1 MHESLFHLP
10 HSSTVPYL
18 PLCEP
23 SWRIWRGHHPV
34 TGFTRVTPDE
44 VETLATGLIPGS
56 WASFFDFDA
65 ANDLG
70 PAHSLKKTSCEGD
83 SGCQLE
89 DWMMH
94 RKYVFAMKV
103 FTPAIRWSKVQTK
116 GTKKDKKENLGTSPG
131 FVTEDARLHS
141 QNNRMTPSA
150 KEDFVTDS
158 IASSPGCKPS
168 ANRR

>member
-10 HSSTVPYL
+10 HSLTVPYL

-34 TGFTRVTPDE
+34 IGFTRVTPDE

-70 PAHSLKKTSCEGD
+70 PAHSPKKT
-83 SGCQLE
+83 
-89 DWMMH
+89 
-94 RKYVFAMKV
+94 
-103 FTPAIRWSKVQTK
+103 
-116 GTKKDKKENLGTSPG
+116 KETVGVN
-131 FVTEDARLHS
+131 
-141 QNNRMTPSA
+141 
-150 KEDFVTDS
+150 
-158 IASSPGCKPS
+158 
-168 ANRR
+168 